1 MNDDRFTFKITSQW
15 LFNGKP
21 NITREEHTGAVALL
35 DKDTDD
41 EKYID
46 RLLSRV
52 KIAALKELQDI
63 RKQLKEHEQ

>member
-21 NITREEHTGAVALL
+21 NITREEHTVAVALL

-41 EKYID
+41 EKNID

-52 KIAALKELQDI
+52 IISSYIDFQDNS
-63 RKQLKEHEQ
+63 QQV